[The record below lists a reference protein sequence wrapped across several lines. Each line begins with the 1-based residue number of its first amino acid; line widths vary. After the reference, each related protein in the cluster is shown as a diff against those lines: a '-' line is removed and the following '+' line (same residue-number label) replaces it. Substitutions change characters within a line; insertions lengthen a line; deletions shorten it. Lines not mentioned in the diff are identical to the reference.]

1 MIAMWQIILP
11 FNPVATPRP
20 SIKRTKTGIL
30 TYYTEKYATYLEEV
44 SNYLSDH
51 QLINDDFYQTIACE
65 MGVVMEVDFFIQ
77 RAKNQKKVNTILR
90 TYAPDIDN
98 LLKGA
103 MDCIFNQSKIK
114 DSCVVGVTA
123 FKYNTINNARTE
135 IRLRRV
141 DELEK
146 IQYNFSEIS
155 QVDWQ
160 ISLPFNPV
168 ATPRPGV
175 KRTKTGILTYYPK
188 KYQDYKTAMKT
199 YIEDQEMYNQ
209 DFFQVIQSSFGM
221 IAEIDYFCQMA
232 KNQRKLEKL
241 MKVTAPDIDNLVKG
255 TLDSIFHY
263 GLPIKDS
270 RVVGLI
276 AYKFNTLKNPHT
288 EVRIRGI

>member
-1 MIAMWQIILP
+1 MWQIILP

-30 TYYTEKYATYLEEV
+30 TYYT
-44 SNYLSDH
+44 
-51 QLINDDFYQTIACE
+51 
-65 MGVVMEVDFFIQ
+65 
-77 RAKNQKKVNTILR
+77 
-90 TYAPDIDN
+90 
-98 LLKGA
+98 
-103 MDCIFNQSKIK
+103 
-114 DSCVVGVTA
+114 
-123 FKYNTINNARTE
+123 
-135 IRLRRV
+135 
-141 DELEK
+141 
-146 IQYNFSEIS
+146 
-155 QVDWQ
+155 
-160 ISLPFNPV
+160 
-168 ATPRPGV
+168 
-175 KRTKTGILTYYPK
+175 K